1 MQTLKKDYPIQSNI
15 LSDFKNF
22 ARYSFHFLTT
32 HLLLPSSAIIS
43 LSPTPHMI
51 GTLKGTIEY
60 REDPYL
66 IIDVNGVGYRVLAPL
81 SVLSKINGTGD
92 KIKLFTHT
100 HVREDI
106 LELYGFTEPHD
117 LKLFQY
123 LISVSGIG
131 CKTAL
136 AIYSVGTRQEIIQAI
151 TRSDTSFFTGVPRLG
166 KKNAQKIIIELKNK
180 LGGVGDID
188 LSADS
193 QEADEVI
200 TALKT
205 FGFTAQESRIA
216 LKSLNGAG
224 ETISD
229 KIRLAL
235 KYLGK

>member
-1 MQTLKKDYPIQSNI
+1 
-15 LSDFKNF
+15 
-22 ARYSFHFLTT
+22 
-32 HLLLPSSAIIS
+32 
-43 LSPTPHMI
+43 MI
-51 GTLKGTIEY
+51 GTLKGKIEY

-66 IIDVNGVGYRVLAPL
+66 IIDINGVGYRVLVPL

-92 KIKLFTHT
+92 NIKLYTHT

-106 LELYGFTEPHD
+106 LELYGFTEPQD

-136 AIYSVGTRQEIIQAI
+136 AVYSVGSRQEIIKAI
-151 TRSDTSFFTGVPRLG
+151 TTNDTTFFTGVPRLG

-193 QEADEVI
+193 QESDEVI

-216 LKSLNGAG
+216 LKSLNGAEG
-224 ETISD
+224 QTVSD